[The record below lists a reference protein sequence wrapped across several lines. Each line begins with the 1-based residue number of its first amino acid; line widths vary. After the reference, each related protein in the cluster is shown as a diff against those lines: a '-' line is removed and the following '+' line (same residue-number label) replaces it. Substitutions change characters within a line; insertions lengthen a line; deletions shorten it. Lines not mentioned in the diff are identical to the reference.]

1 MTNDLQMPNQD
12 FQSSKPSAV
21 TDERFPSGPWVGFW
35 IQRGMG
41 RQKMSLSLSFI
52 AGKVTGSGCDVIGRF
67 DFVGVYDLKTG
78 RVQMTKHYEHAH
90 RVQYIG
96 ANENDG
102 MWLWGVWSVGG
113 DWGGFHLWPE
123 GEEDPTQRRLKAAKE
138 LPKSRRLKRGEL
150 LEALVP

>member
-1 MTNDLQMPNQD
+1 MPA
-12 FQSSKPSAV
+12 FSYSSRAV
-21 TDERFPSGPWVGFW
+21 NLSHRRKRNRIAEAFDECDA
-35 IQRGMG
+35 QRGVG
-41 RQKMSLSLSFI
+41 RQNMSLSLSFV

-67 DFVGVYDLKTG
+67 DFAGVYDLKTG

-96 ANENDG
+96 ANEGDG

-113 DWGGFHLWPE
+113 DRGGFHLWPE

-138 LPKSRRLKRGEL
+138 LPKSQRLKRGKL
-150 LEALVP
+150 VEALVP